1 MTTAHAFANQW
12 IIDDSE
18 DGVFSVRAKAYCDP
32 DIYVAEQKDIFD
44 RCWLYAAHE
53 SEIAKPGDFLTRR
66 VGARELLM
74 VRGKDGELRAFLNI
88 CRHKGGTVCRE
99 RSGNASTFRCLYHSW
114 TYTTQGKLAGVALK
128 ESYASGFD
136 KDRFSL
142 YPVRLESYRGLIFI
156 CYDETADGLKQF
168 LSGAV
173 EVLDMIL
180 DQYEGIDMTI
190 LPGAYEYTMSANW
203 KMLMENSMDAYHAIS
218 VHTRFFN
225 DYMPNVMG
233 VKMSRNDLFGRTSE
247 HVGVRD
253 LGNGHSVGEIRRFAK
268 NMDAT
273 KRSMW
278 EEKYGKERTDRLIN
292 YNRNLLLF
300 PNTIIAEQFP
310 MIRTCFPLSA
320 DVTESTSWTLVPEQE
335 DPAIRAGRL
344 QGFTSFQGPGG
355 FGTPD
360 DIEVLEQCQRNCREL
375 PADAY
380 LDSSRGMKQEVCL
393 PDDELQNRVMLR
405 EWRRQLDLPM
415 GQG

>member
-1 MTTAHAFANQW
+1 
-12 IIDDSE
+12 
-18 DGVFSVRAKAYCDP
+18 
-32 DIYVAEQKDIFD
+32 
-44 RCWLYAAHE
+44 
-53 SEIAKPGDFLTRR
+53 
-66 VGARELLM
+66 
-74 VRGKDGELRAFLNI
+74 
-88 CRHKGGTVCRE
+88 
-99 RSGNASTFRCLYHSW
+99 
-114 TYTTQGKLAGVALK
+114 
-128 ESYASGFD
+128 
-136 KDRFSL
+136 
-142 YPVRLESYRGLIFI
+142 
-156 CYDETADGLKQF
+156 
-168 LSGAV
+168 
-173 EVLDMIL
+173 
-180 DQYEGIDMTI
+180 
-190 LPGAYEYTMSANW
+190 
-203 KMLMENSMDAYHAIS
+203 
-218 VHTRFFN
+218 
-225 DYMPNVMG
+225 
-233 VKMSRNDLFGRTSE
+233 
-247 HVGVRD
+247 
-253 LGNGHSVGEIRRFAK
+253 
-268 NMDAT
+268 
-273 KRSMW
+273 MW

>member
-1 MTTAHAFANQW
+1 
-12 IIDDSE
+12 
-18 DGVFSVRAKAYCDP
+18 
-32 DIYVAEQKDIFD
+32 
-44 RCWLYAAHE
+44 
-53 SEIAKPGDFLTRR
+53 
-66 VGARELLM
+66 
-74 VRGKDGELRAFLNI
+74 
-88 CRHKGGTVCRE
+88 
-99 RSGNASTFRCLYHSW
+99 
-114 TYTTQGKLAGVALK
+114 
-128 ESYASGFD
+128 
-136 KDRFSL
+136 
-142 YPVRLESYRGLIFI
+142 LIFI

-203 KMLMENSMDAYHAIS
+203 ENADGKFDGCLSCDLGPYALLH
-218 VHTRFFN
+218 

-335 DPAIRAGRL
+335 DPAIRADDCRDLHLFRGQEASARRRHR
-344 QGFTSFQGPGG
+344 GI
-355 FGTPD
+355 GTVPKK
-360 DIEVLEQCQRNCREL
+360 LSRT